1 VAIDADVYS
10 TLKYKV
16 VVDECGAR
24 RYFNGIGQL
33 HCEEGPA
40 IVYSDGSEEWFHTGE
55 RHRLDGPA
63 VIWAEGSKFW
73 YQNGVLHRE
82 DGPAVEYARSGGT
95 YWFLFGVP
103 YSRLQHQRKVEE
115 IKRAVT

>member
-1 VAIDADVYS
+1 MAIDADVYS

-33 HCEEGPA
+33 HCE
-40 IVYSDGSEEWFHTGE
+40 
-55 RHRLDGPA
+55 DGPA
-63 VIWAEGSKFW
+63 VVWADGTKEWWQNDQRHRIDGPALIWAEGSEFW